1 MTGSRTTRRG
11 YARRMKTFPCL
22 AAGVSLAAAFV
33 PGLAWAQSE
42 PAVLYGRLNVALE
55 SMQNSRDAQARS
67 ASVARESNDRSVIGL
82 RGAEDLGDGV
92 QALFQVEGTLAPDTG
107 AGSPAARDTRVG
119 VATPYGTLFGGNWV
133 TPYNGATAGLDP
145 FYPTTAGYMSIMG
158 NGSAPTTDNVIDTSS
173 FDRRQ
178 QNSVHYWSPDWHG
191 VVLRVAQ
198 GLNEEHP
205 ANGARPALSSFA
217 AIYERG
223 PLYLT
228 AAYER
233 HHDYQGPGLN
243 DTGSKIGAAWNIGT
257 TRVAAI
263 AERLRYATRAG
274 TLSRTS
280 YYASVSHQMGAQ
292 AVHLAVGHAGDGQ
305 GGGSVGRIGYIAA
318 GAGTGATHYT
328 AGWDYA
334 FSKRTSVFFYYTR
347 LQNDRNGV
355 YDFGINALGAAAGAT
370 LKGSALGLRHNF

>member
-1 MTGSRTTRRG
+1 
-11 YARRMKTFPCL
+11 MKTFHYL
-22 AAGVSLAAAFV
+22 AAGLSLAAA
-33 PGLAWAQSE
+33 LAPVGARAQSE
-42 PAVLYGRLNVALE
+42 PVTLYGRLNVALE
-55 SMQNSRDAQARS
+55 SMQNSVNAQGRS
-67 ASVARESNDRSVIGL
+67 VNVARESNDRSVIGL

-119 VATPYGTLFGGNWV
+119 LATPYGTLFGGNWV

-158 NGSAPTTDNVIDTSS
+158 NGSAPTTDNIIDTSS

-191 VVLRVAQ
+191 LSLRVAQ
-198 GLNEEHP
+198 GLNEERP
-205 ANGARPALSSFA
+205 ANGARPALTSIV
-217 AIYERG
+217 AIDEHG

-233 HHDYQGPGLN
+233 HHDYQGPGL
-243 DTGSKIGAAWNIGT
+243 DDSGAKIGAAWNFGT

-263 AERLRYATRAG
+263 AERLRYATLAG
-274 TLSRTS
+274 TLSRMA

-292 AVHLAVGHAGDGQ
+292 AVHLAVGHAADGQ
-305 GGGSVGRIGYIAA
+305 GNRATGRIGYITA
-318 GAGTGATHYT
+318 GADTGATHYT

-334 FSKRTSVFFYYTR
+334 FSKRTSVFLYFT
-347 LQNDRNGV
+347 LLHNDRNGV
-355 YDFGINALGAAAGAT
+355 YDFGINSLGAAAGAT